1 MATTARVTARDRSQ
15 LLTWFAW
22 VVLAFMVLVVLEGAV
37 VRATSSGGG
46 CGNRWPLCNGDF
58 FPHHPRLATVIEY
71 THRSLTGICA
81 TLVIALTGWTFYAT
95 TSGHKARRAIVAS
108 CIFLVMEALLGA
120 VLVLRGY
127 VENNISPGRVVMQ
140 SIHFTNT
147 LLLLGALSLTAWF
160 LTQRKRERASTGPD
174 AKWIVWLAVTATILM
189 GATGSLAALA
199 DTLFPSASV
208 RAGLAEDFA
217 ANAPLLVRMRWVHP
231 AATLVGFVCV
241 VLLTARIRTKLSRA
255 VFWLL
260 MAQIVLGIADILL
273 LAPIWMQILHLLGA
287 DLYWTALVA
296 LSASVVWPSDHP
308 SYALRKHN

>member
-1 MATTARVTARDRSQ
+1 
-15 LLTWFAW
+15 
-22 VVLAFMVLVVLEGAV
+22 MVLVVLEGAV

-71 THRSLTGICA
+71 THRSLTGICT

-95 TSGHKARRAIVAS
+95 RPGHKARRAIVAS
-108 CIFLVMEALLGA
+108 CIFLATEALLGA

-127 VENNISPGRVVMQ
+127 VENNVSTGRVVMQ

-160 LTQRKRERASTGPD
+160 LTQWKSEPVSKRAD
-174 AKWIVWLAVTATILM
+174 AKWLVWLTLTATILM

-199 DTLFPSASV
+199 DTLFPSPSLT
-208 RAGLAEDFA
+208 AGLAEDFA

-231 AATLVGFVCV
+231 TATLIGVVCV
-241 VLLTARIRTKLSRA
+241 ILLAAKVRTKLSRA

-260 MAQIVLGIADILL
+260 LIQIMLGIADVVL
-273 LAPIWMQILHLLGA
+273 LAPIWMQVLHLLGA
-287 DLYWTALVA
+287 DIYWVALVA
-296 LSASVVWPSDHP
+296 MAATALWPSDHP
-308 SYALRKHN
+308 STSCLNTIE